1 MLSTFKYAHFL
12 SVKQHKSLEKMSTER
27 TQVPEQKN
35 FQATSATSGPTPD
48 YMRTCSKNS
57 EFSVYKYSPNLPSN
71 SFLYNSHFP

>member
-48 YMRTCSKNS
+48 I
-57 EFSVYKYSPNLPSN
+57 
-71 SFLYNSHFP
+71 